1 MLISYTEKVD
11 SSFIWDR
18 FPELGK
24 VHHNEERTAV
34 FSRRM
39 TEDSIVFINTF
50 SFKKNFLTRQ
60 ERGSSKLRLLNATK
74 FQR

>member
-39 TEDSIVFINTF
+39 TEDSIVFINTLF
-50 SFKKNFLTRQ
+50 FL
-60 ERGSSKLRLLNATK
+60 K
-74 FQR
+74 FF